1 MTKQTQQSTPATETQ
16 AEEQPTPQFDVVKTG
31 YVFRAIA
38 DADDA
43 RTGYVFDSTTPAA
56 ATGAT
61 QGQPGTFTPVGSQ
74 PPLALANMTGI
85 TASPATAWL
94 SGRWVD
100 LRDNSK
106 AYWNGT
112 AWVAGVAP

>member
-1 MTKQTQQSTPATETQ
+1 MTEPLQQTGRAAPEPTDA
-16 AEEQPTPQFDVVKTG
+16 PTPQFDVVRTG
-31 YVFRAIA
+31 YVFRSVA
-38 DADDA
+38 DADDP
-43 RTGYVFDSTTPAA
+43 RVGYFFDGTAPVA

-61 QGQPGTFTPVGSQ
+61 QGTPGAFTPAGSQ
-74 PPLALANMTGI
+74 PPLAFANLTGI

-94 SGRWVD
+94 VGRWVD

-112 AWVAGVAP
+112 AWTVGVAP